1 MSHVVRMLLGCL
13 LPLALLF
20 VLPLF
25 GVGEGIVLLLFVV
38 LMFACHIFMT
48 HGEHAGHST
57 HHPKQD
63 RKE

>member
-1 MSHVVRMLLGCL
+1 MRMLLGCL

-25 GVGEGIVLLLFVV
+25 GIDEGILLLLFVV

-48 HGEHAGHST
+48 HGEHAGHT
-57 HHPKQD
+57 AHHPKQEEED
-63 RKE
+63 